1 MQSFGEAWNQAAE
14 TTGVDQVDSGMGLT
28 FGLLIAAAEIIWWT
42 GVALIIKRRLLWAIE
57 TD

>member
-14 TTGVDQVDSGMGLT
+14 TTGVDQVDSGTGLS
-28 FGLLIAAAEIIWWT
+28 FGLLLAAAEIIWWT
-42 GVALIIKRRLLWAIE
+42 GVAFIVKRRLLWTIE